1 MDRDLFIMIVGMSL
15 FFGNQNATLIHKD
28 YDLTTKHRLN
38 MMWHAVIG
46 FTMAFGIFFRNP
58 HLVQLHLALVLMAIA
73 SWFWHGGCFM
83 AQWERE
89 NIPYTPR
96 DLELI
101 QRPADRRTLEFF
113 MLMVPYVLID
123 LSKLRGSL

>member
-1 MDRDLFIMIVGMSL
+1 MDRDLFIMVAGMAL

-28 YDLTTKHRLN
+28 YDLTTKHKLV
-38 MMWHAVIG
+38 MFWHAVVG

-58 HLVQLHLALVLMAIA
+58 QLVQLHLALVLMAVA
-73 SWFWHGGCFM
+73 AWFWYGGCFM

-101 QRPADRRTLEFF
+101 QRPADRRALEFF

-123 LSKLRGSL
+123 LYKLRGSL

>member
-123 LSKLRGSL
+123 LYKLRGSL

>member
-1 MDRDLFIMIVGMSL
+1 MDRDLFIMIGGMSL

-28 YDLTTKHRLN
+28 YDMTTKHRLN
-38 MMWHAVIG
+38 MFWHAVIG

-58 HLVQLHLALVLMAIA
+58 HLVQLHLALVLMAVA

-101 QRPADRRTLEFF
+101 QRPADRRALEFF
-113 MLMVPYVLID
+113 MLMIPYLVID
-123 LSKLRGSL
+123 IYKLRGSL

>member
-1 MDRDLFIMIVGMSL
+1 MDRDLFIMIAGMSL
-15 FFGNQNATLIHKD
+15 FFGNQNASLIHKD

-38 MMWHAVIG
+38 MFWHAVVG
-46 FTMAFGIFFRNP
+46 FTMAFGIFFRSP
-58 HLVQLHLALVLMAIA
+58 HLVQLHLALVLMAVA

-101 QRPADRRTLEFF
+101 QRPVDRRALEFF
-113 MLMVPYVLID
+113 MLMVPYMLID
-123 LSKLRGSL
+123 LYKLRGSL